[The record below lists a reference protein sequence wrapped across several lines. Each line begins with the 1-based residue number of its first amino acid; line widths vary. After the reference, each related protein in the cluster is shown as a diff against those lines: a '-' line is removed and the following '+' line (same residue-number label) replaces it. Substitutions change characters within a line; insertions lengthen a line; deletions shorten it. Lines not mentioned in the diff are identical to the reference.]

1 MNRNRTN
8 ARQKKKQAIV
18 QEAHESTV
26 LIAEPG
32 DMVIE
37 DVNYVENDDDG
48 SEFVWQWEKIDF
60 PEMEEPVFPPL
71 QSNLLKNGVGEMPV
85 DYWLAMFT
93 AENMEI
99 LTIETN
105 RYLNSKARSTKPA
118 VITEGEMRQF
128 IGILIY
134 MAIVKVPKL
143 RNYFSGP
150 LKQDVVRHTMKISRF
165 EQILRSLHMND
176 NNLQPKRGDQNYDK
190 LYKFRPLLK
199 NFVKAFD
206 RGAEHEPHVSVDEM
220 LAPAKGCVPG
230 RVYMPNKPH
239 KRGFKLWSLAGA
251 KSGYVKNFQMFG
263 DNTLQHKVVESSI
276 GSSGRVVLEL
286 AEKMPQGSHIYFDN
300 YFASPL
306 LAYKLKERG
315 HDATC
320 TLRGNRKA
328 GAEKFLMTE
337 KVMKKKGRGSV
348 DFVSSNGVIVTQWY
362 DRKLVTVASTKYATV
377 PRDLVDRWSA
387 NKTSEI
393 QIFRPFNVRMYN
405 KGMGGVDLADQY
417 LSNYRLGIKT
427 MKWYKKM
434 LYFFIDLSISNAF
447 ACYKADYSQS
457 TLDFLSFKIE
467 VARSLMTKNGLA
479 NPGNDKILIQPQ
491 QSIEFV
497 PDDVRLDGLHH
508 WPACVDGGKNS
519 KIFGKHCKI
528 RGCKGRT
535 RSYCMKCQV
544 FLCYTATKNCFLK
557 WHTEQNRYRI

>member
-199 NFVKAFD
+199 NFVNAFD
-206 RGAEHEPHVSVDEM
+206 KGAEHEPHVSVVRCWHQ
-220 LAPAKGCVPG
+220 P
-230 RVYMPNKPH
+230 
-239 KRGFKLWSLAGA
+239 
-251 KSGYVKNFQMFG
+251 
-263 DNTLQHKVVESSI
+263 
-276 GSSGRVVLEL
+276 
-286 AEKMPQGSHIYFDN
+286 
-300 YFASPL
+300 
-306 LAYKLKERG
+306 
-315 HDATC
+315 
-320 TLRGNRKA
+320 
-328 GAEKFLMTE
+328 
-337 KVMKKKGRGSV
+337 KVM
-348 DFVSSNGVIVTQWY
+348 
-362 DRKLVTVASTKYATV
+362 
-377 PRDLVDRWSA
+377 
-387 NKTSEI
+387 
-393 QIFRPFNVRMYN
+393 
-405 KGMGGVDLADQY
+405 Y
-417 LSNYRLGIKT
+417 L
-427 MKWYKKM
+427 
-434 LYFFIDLSISNAF
+434 
-447 ACYKADYSQS
+447 
-457 TLDFLSFKIE
+457 
-467 VARSLMTKNGLA
+467 
-479 NPGNDKILIQPQ
+479 
-491 QSIEFV
+491 
-497 PDDVRLDGLHH
+497 
-508 WPACVDGGKNS
+508 
-519 KIFGKHCKI
+519 
-528 RGCKGRT
+528 
-535 RSYCMKCQV
+535 
-544 FLCYTATKNCFLK
+544 
-557 WHTEQNRYRI
+557 